1 MVPNPPAGG
10 EESEAESQVAYF
22 LAGEID
28 HGFSYKVLGAC
39 VYIFSALIF
48 SLIFSTKLLKK

>member
-10 EESEAESQVAYF
+10 EESEVESQVAYF

-28 HGFSYKVLGAC
+28 HVFSYKVLGAC
-39 VYIFSALIF
+39 CKRVGRSGFLNIPILIT
-48 SLIFSTKLLKK
+48 LD